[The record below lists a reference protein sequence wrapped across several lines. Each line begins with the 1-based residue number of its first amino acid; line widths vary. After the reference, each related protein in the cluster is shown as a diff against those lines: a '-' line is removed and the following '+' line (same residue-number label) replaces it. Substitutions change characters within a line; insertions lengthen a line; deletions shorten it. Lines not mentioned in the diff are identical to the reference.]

1 MAAKVISFVNL
12 KGGVGKT
19 ALAVNVG
26 VSLAAEYGKRV
37 LLVDLDPQS
46 NASLWLMG
54 LKDWVSRAN
63 HHRTKTVYGLLCH
76 NEPISECLVKSPVR
90 NENGGIEAEKLDLI
104 PATYHLM
111 FFEEHYTVPE
121 GQPPSYVQF
130 YRHIRTL
137 KDIYNYILIDCP
149 PNIYKAT
156 KCAIFAADRIVVPCN
171 PDALSWMGLDLL
183 AKRINSFA
191 QRTAAEFDG
200 ERLGEAAPLV
210 AGVIMNDVQ
219 TVAKIP
225 NKLAETH
232 LAQRLAT
239 LRSNGHTTA
248 DAKIFP
254 IKIRDAAAF
263 KTGTFQFRPLLFAD
277 AGNENLLEDY
287 RSLAQYFITNF

>member
-1 MAAKVISFVNL
+1 MAAKTISFVNL

-19 ALAVNVG
+19 ALTVNVA
-26 VSLAAEYGKRV
+26 VSLAAEYGKKV
-37 LLVDLDPQS
+37 LVVDLDPQS

-54 LKDWVSRAN
+54 LKEWASRAN
-63 HHRTKTVYGLLCH
+63 HHKTKTVYGLLCR

-90 NENGGIEAEKLDLI
+90 NENGEIEAEKLDLI

-111 FFEEHYTVPE
+111 FFEERHQAPE

-130 YRHIRTL
+130 YRHVKTL
-137 KDIYNYILIDCP
+137 KDIYDYILVDCP

-156 KCAIFAADRIVVPCN
+156 KCAIFSADKIMVPCN

-183 AKRINSFA
+183 AKRIHSFG
-191 QRTAAEFDG
+191 QRTMAECDQ
-200 ERLGEAAPLV
+200 ERPGEAMPLV
-210 AGVIMNDVQ
+210 AGIIMNDVQ

-225 NKLAETH
+225 NKLADTY

-239 LRSNGHTTA
+239 LKANGHTTA
-248 DAKIFP
+248 DAQILP

-263 KTGTFQFRPLLFAD
+263 KTGTFKFRPLLFAD
-277 AGNENLLEDY
+277 IKNENLLEDY
-287 RSLAQYFITNF
+287 RGIAQYFLTKF

>member
-1 MAAKVISFVNL
+1 MAAKIISFVNL

-19 ALAVNVG
+19 ALTVNVG

-37 LLVDLDPQS
+37 LVVDLDPQS

-54 LKDWVSRAN
+54 LRDWVSRAN

-76 NEPISECLVKSPVR
+76 NEPLSQCLVKSPVR
-90 NENGGIEAEKLDLI
+90 NEHGEIEAEKLDLI

-111 FFEEHYTVPE
+111 FFEEQYHPPE

-130 YRHIRTL
+130 YRHIKTL
-137 KDIYNYILIDCP
+137 KDIYDYVLIDCP

-156 KCAIFAADRIVVPCN
+156 KCAIFAADRIIVPCN

-183 AKRINSFA
+183 AKRIKSFT
-191 QRTAAEFDG
+191 QRTTAELDQ
-200 ERLGEAAPLV
+200 ERPGDVAPLV
-210 AGVIMNDVQ
+210 AGIIMNDVQ
-219 TVAKIP
+219 AVARIP
-225 NKLAETH
+225 NRLADTH

-239 LRSNGHTTA
+239 LRTNGHTRA
-248 DAKIFP
+248 DAKILP

-263 KTGTFQFRPLLFAD
+263 KTGTFEFRPLLFAD
-277 AGNENLLEDY
+277 ARNESLLEDY
-287 RSLAQYFITNF
+287 RGIAQYFMTKF